1 MVKCK
6 LDDLDLTANGNV
18 MSIRERYS
26 PKLGNVQI
34 SRAEILTK
42 WLSRHGRKTWTL
54 DGWMDETTSGLDDL
68 RKLENLLA
76 ADKLLILETDDWV
89 AFCKA
94 ASRLKTLPA
103 GELRRLYSFDLV
115 EIQAWGRSIVNSGH
129 EAYIYDLDFK
139 HKAKDIL
146 SPLWGRYNFSLD
158 RAAKKFVWELI
169 LVNEVEETSSFN
181 PQWDDDQVL
190 NAFWTAAGW
199 GTGSLAI
206 PTLADDTGVVKRGN
220 NSLKIDVGSGT
231 YAAWQIY
238 HDYVPTVD
246 WSPYDFLSFWWYG
259 QNSGGNLRVW
269 IYTPDAASGYY
280 WDIREDWLGW
290 RRVVIPLSNP
300 TSYWG
305 TPGDLTS
312 VARIGIGSEA
322 SENPAFGGTRY
333 LDRGG
338 VDVGNWVKLEVQ
350 VPDSL
355 NASINNVKL
364 YAWNP
369 VTNAYAT
376 RFVEANATDIGGGT
390 LAGNYLYFLDGTTQ
404 TNILSKP
411 YLGIE
416 VFKQGKRGE
425 TKYVAVGEAAGN
437 NITYT
442 QTYGCKYRVGFRIK
456 MPPWT
461 GVDDLTGKFAI
472 NKAKLKIE
480 VYYDKEDTTLID

>member
-1 MVKCK
+1 
-6 LDDLDLTANGNV
+6 
-18 MSIRERYS
+18 
-26 PKLGNVQI
+26 
-34 SRAEILTK
+34 
-42 WLSRHGRKTWTL
+42 
-54 DGWMDETTSGLDDL
+54 MDETTSGLDDL

-76 ADKLLILETDDWV
+76 ADKLLILETDDFV

-94 ASRLKTLPA
+94 ASKLKTLPA

-115 EIQAWGRSIVNSGH
+115 EIPAWGRSIVNSGH

-146 SPLWGRYNFSLD
+146 SPLWGRYNFQLD
-158 RAAKKFVWELI
+158 RVNKKFSWELI
-169 LVNEVEETSSFN
+169 LVNELEETGSFSVKF
-181 PQWDDDQVL
+181 DDGQT
-190 NAFWTAAGW
+190 AFWTPFGEDS
-199 GTGSLAI
+199 GTIGI
-206 PTLADDTGVVKRGN
+206 PTLSDVTSPLKKNNDCLKIVVGDGAYAKAGIYHAYGGADWSAYDFFAFWLYGN
-220 NSLKIDVGSGT
+220 NTETTIIVR
-231 YAAWQIY
+231 I
-238 HDYVPTVD
+238 H
-246 WSPYDFLSFWWYG
+246 
-259 QNSGGNLRVW
+259 
-269 IYTPDAASGYY
+269 TPDGLNKAE
-280 WDIREDWLGW
+280 WEITDDWLGW
-290 RRVVIPLSNP
+290 RRVVLPLRKP
-300 TSYWG
+300 TTTTG
-305 TPGDLTS
+305 TFDLTN
-312 VARIGIGSEA
+312 VDEIHII
-322 SENPAFGGTRY
+322 FTTTGTWH

-338 VDVGNWVKLEVQ
+338 VDVGNWVKLEIQ
-350 VPDSL
+350 VLDNL

-369 VTNAYAT
+369 PTNAYAT

-404 TNILSKP
+404 KNITGKT

-425 TKYVAVGEAAGN
+425 TKYVAVGEAIGN

-461 GVDDLTGKFAI
+461 GSDDLTGKFAI